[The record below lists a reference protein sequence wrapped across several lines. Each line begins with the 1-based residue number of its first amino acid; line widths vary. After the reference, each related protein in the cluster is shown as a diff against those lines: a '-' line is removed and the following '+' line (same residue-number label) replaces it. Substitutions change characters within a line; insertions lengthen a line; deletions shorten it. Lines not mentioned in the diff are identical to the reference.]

1 MTEAN
6 DRPIKE
12 IRPSSG
18 LPTLQDLGDDL
29 LSVSDVRR
37 ITTIGVPFVLMS
49 GYAVFAW
56 YEWWIP
62 AVLSVMALCF
72 VTYGSSSHDLVHQTL
87 RLPRWWNSF
96 WLSTIELL
104 SLRSGTAYRLSHL
117 HHHRHLLDESDVEGT
132 AAHLSLL
139 RTLLTGPTMQIHLWR
154 WAWKHHASQRSALLL
169 EALGIL
175 ALLTA
180 AVAAVPWTLAP
191 LVYAI
196 LVVVGSWVFPLVTVY
211 LPHNAE
217 GRTPLEKTRLFRGT
231 FYRLIALDH
240 LYHLEHHLY
249 PAVPHHH
256 WRKLAVRLDP
266 YLEQRKAE
274 EIISDT

>member
-1 MTEAN
+1 MNLPDDDPPEVT
-6 DRPIKE
+6 RQH
-12 IRPSSG
+12 SG
-18 LPTLQDLGDDL
+18 LPMLRELGEDL
-29 LSVSDVRR
+29 LSVSPLRR
-37 ITTIGVPFVLMS
+37 ITTIGLPFVLMLS
-49 GYAVFAW
+49 YAFFAVN
-56 YEWWIP
+56 EWWIP
-62 AVLSVMALCF
+62 AVTSVMGLCF

-117 HHHRHLLDESDVEGT
+117 HHHRHLLDESDIEGS
-132 AAHLSLL
+132 AAHKSLL
-139 RTLLTGPTMQIHLWR
+139 QTLLTGPTMQVRLWL
-154 WAWKHHASQRSALLL
+154 WAWANHPAQRSALLL

-196 LVVVGSWVFPLVTVY
+196 LVIVGSWVFPLVTVY

-266 YLEQRKAE
+266 YLEQWKAE